1 MTDTYHSANETLH
14 SETLPYESPSN
25 DTPLKPKSTP
35 QTHAPAP
42 RHAPRPTWRD
52 YVTLTKPKVI
62 SLLLFTTLGAM
73 FIAARG
79 MPNLLMILGVM
90 VGGYM
95 SAGAAGVYNMIY
107 DRDIDAKMKRTA
119 KRPTV
124 TALIPT
130 SHALIFAIT
139 LTILSFVVIAAVS
152 NVLAALL
159 SWAGIAFYV
168 IIYTMWLKR
177 STWQNIVIGGAAGA
191 IPPLV
196 GWAAVTGE
204 LSFMAWLLFALIF
217 MWTPVH
223 FWALA
228 LLIKDDYAK
237 VGIPMAPA
245 VIGERA
251 TVMHMVMYTALTIIL
266 TLVPFVMRE
275 LSFAYFIAAFLLNA
289 ALLFRVLKLY
299 WLVRRERTIERPLA
313 LNVYK
318 FSMAYLALLFLSM
331 ALDRALL

>member
-1 MTDTYHSANETLH
+1 MTDTCNTSSNEPLASESQPSDTRVSAANVSASITQ
-14 SETLPYESPSN
+14 P
-25 DTPLKPKSTP
+25 
-35 QTHAPAP
+35 
-42 RHAPRPTWRD
+42 PRPTWRD

-73 FIAARG
+73 FIAAQG
-79 MPNLLMILGVM
+79 IPNLLMILGVM

-124 TALIPT
+124 TALIPS

-237 VGIPMAPA
+237 VGVPMAPA

-275 LSFAYFIAAFLLNA
+275 LSFAYFVAAFLLNA

-299 WLVRRERTIERPLA
+299 WMVRHERTIERPLA
-313 LNVYK
+313 LHVYK

-331 ALDRALL
+331 ALDRVLL

>member
-1 MTDTYHSANETLH
+1 MTDTYNTSSNEPLA
-14 SETLPYESPSN
+14 SESPPS
-25 DTPLKPKSTP
+25 DTRASAVKVSTSTT
-35 QTHAPAP
+35 Q
-42 RHAPRPTWRD
+42 APRPTWRD

-73 FIAARG
+73 FIAAQG
-79 MPNLLMILGVM
+79 IPNLLMILGVM

-237 VGIPMAPA
+237 VGVPMAPA

-275 LSFAYFIAAFLLNA
+275 LSFAYFVAAFLLNA

-299 WLVRRERTIERPLA
+299 WMVRHERTIERPLA

-331 ALDRALL
+331 ALDRVLL